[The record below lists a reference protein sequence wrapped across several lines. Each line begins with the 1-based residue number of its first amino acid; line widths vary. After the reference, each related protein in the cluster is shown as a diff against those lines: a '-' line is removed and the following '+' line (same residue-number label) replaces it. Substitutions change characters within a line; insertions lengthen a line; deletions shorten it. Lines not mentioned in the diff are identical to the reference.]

1 MKDIVFGI
9 VVLLLAG
16 GVVLLFA
23 MFGELASR
31 LPEPQGTERNQDV
44 WALETG
50 TIGAAPEI
58 WPASLESH
66 VTAPDP
72 RLLFVLS
79 TACAPCKGIAAQLS
93 DELSAG
99 HMPDV
104 ALVISTASHDNGEA
118 FVKQYQLDALPH
130 YIDEGGTWV
139 RTELGVDTSP
149 SALTI
154 HDGRLESVVA
164 FQDIHAL
171 RAVVDQRQKGVS

>member
-9 VVLLLAG
+9 VILLLAG

-31 LPEPQGTERNQDV
+31 LPDQQGGERSQDV
-44 WALETG
+44 WALESG
-50 TIGAAPEI
+50 NIGAAPAT
-58 WPASLESH
+58 WPASIESH
-66 VTAPDP
+66 VTAPDH
-72 RLLFVLS
+72 RMLFVLS

-93 DELSAG
+93 DEISAG
-99 HMPDV
+99 SMPDV
-104 ALVISTASHDNGEA
+104 ALVISTANHDNGEA

-130 YIDEGGTWV
+130 HIDEGGNWV
-139 RTELGVDTSP
+139 RTEFGVDTSP

-164 FQDIHAL
+164 FQDINAL
-171 RAVVDQRQKGVS
+171 RTVVDQRQKGVS